1 LNPRYQP
8 FRNYLAMHIPDGFL
22 DAKTALTTATL
33 SAVAVTFALR
43 QVRRELPPRRVPL
56 LGLSAAFL
64 FAAQMINF
72 PIAGGTSGH
81 LLGGTLIAV
90 LLGPSAAVVV
100 VTTVLIVQ
108 CFLFAD
114 GGVLVLGANI
124 FNMGLVATLSGYA
137 VYRCLTQVWPGPRG
151 RIVALTTAGWISTIS
166 AAFSCAGQ
174 LAWSQTLAWQIAWP
188 AMTSIHALIGLGE
201 GIISALI
208 LIAITRTR
216 PDLVATSSLG
226 VTPVC
231 WREFSFLGLLISLGL
246 ACFVAPFAS
255 SAPDG
260 LETVAIQGGFAHRAL
275 APLRSVLAPD
285 YQIPSLNSTALSTAL
300 AGIVGI
306 TAALGLALLISRL
319 VLREASPKKIL
330 RQ

>member
-1 LNPRYQP
+1 
-8 FRNYLAMHIPDGFL
+8 MHIPDGFL

-33 SAVAVTFALR
+33 SAIAVSFALR
-43 QVRRELPPRRVPL
+43 HVRRELPPRRVPL

-64 FAAQMINF
+64 FAAQMVNF

-114 GGVLVLGANI
+114 GGVLALGANI
-124 FNMGLVATLSGYA
+124 FNMGLVATLGGYA
-137 VYRCLTQVWPGPRG
+137 VYRCVNLMWPGPRG
-151 RIVALTTAGWISTIS
+151 RTVALTVAGWSSTIF

-174 LAWSQTLAWQIAWP
+174 LAWSQTLVWEIAWP
-188 AMTSIHALIGLGE
+188 VMTSTHALIGLGE

-226 VTPVC
+226 VTPVR
-231 WREFSFLGLLISLGL
+231 WREFSFLCLLISLGL

-255 SAPDG
+255 SARDG

-275 APLRSVLAPD
+275 APLQSVLAAD
-285 YQIPSLNSTALSTAL
+285 YQIPGLTSPALSTAL
-300 AGIVGI
+300 AGMLGI
-306 TAALGLALLISRL
+306 AAVLGLALLISRL
-319 VLREASPKKIL
+319 VLREASPKKML
-330 RQ
+330 RE